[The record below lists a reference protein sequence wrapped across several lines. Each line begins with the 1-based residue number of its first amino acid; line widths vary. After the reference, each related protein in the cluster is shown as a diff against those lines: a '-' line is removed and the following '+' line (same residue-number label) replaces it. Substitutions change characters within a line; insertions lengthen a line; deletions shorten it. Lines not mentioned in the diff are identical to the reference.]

1 MQGGKQNVKD
11 VVTELAA
18 KIPELK
24 QEILAKEF
32 VKNNQN
38 KSAFNIGSL
47 AISVVFYGL
56 ASANPIAAVGGVA
69 ALLAS
74 ISHLDKDEKA
84 MKERE
89 AKIIT
94 SPAYAL
100 LRAKD
105 LLSCQEGK

>member
-1 MQGGKQNVKD
+1 M
-11 VVTELAA
+11 
-18 KIPELK
+18 
-24 QEILAKEF
+24 
-32 VKNNQN
+32 
-38 KSAFNIGSL
+38 
-47 AISVVFYGL
+47 VFYGL

-100 LRAKD
+100 LKAKD
-105 LLSCQEGK
+105 LLSCQEKK